1 MKKSILT
8 AVILAATASVAFAQA
23 PSSKDDSSLPAKAME
38 DQPGT
43 TGGGT
48 DMPKAK
54 PADSSLATKAMK
66 DQPGTTT
73 GGGTA
78 APTATPTDGSLA
90 DKAMKDQGADG
101 GAPAADGASDGTSGS
116 STGIPAS
123 GTDATKKMEGTSDPA
138 SGK

>member
-8 AVILAATASVAFAQA
+8 AAILAVTASVAFAQA
-23 PSSKDDSSLPAKAME
+23 PSPNDDSSLATKAME

-43 TGGGT
+43 AGGST

-54 PADSSLATKAMK
+54 PGDSSLATKAMK

-78 APTATPTDGSLA
+78 VPTAQPKDSSLS
-90 DKAMKDQGADG
+90 D
-101 GAPAADGASDGTSGS
+101 APGT
-116 STGIPAS
+116 
-123 GTDATKKMEGTSDPA
+123 K
-138 SGK
+138 

>member
-1 MKKSILT
+1 MKTSILT
-8 AVILAATASVAFAQA
+8 AAVLALTASVAFAQA
-23 PSSKDDSSLPAKAME
+23 PSPKDDSSLSTKATE

-66 DQPGTTT
+66 DQPGATT

-78 APTATPTDGSLA
+78 NPTAQPKDSSLS
-90 DKAMKDQGADG
+90 DKATKDQ
-101 GAPAADGASDGTSGS
+101 PAAN
-116 STGIPAS
+116 
-123 GTDATKKMEGTSDPA
+123 
-138 SGK
+138 